1 MVGVDPAFVC
11 GGGTADAGST
21 EVGSICRDEGG
32 RKGGWE
38 GGREGER
45 EGGRE
50 GGRVGGWIRHS
61 CNATL

>member
-32 RKGGWE
+32 R
-38 GGREGER
+38 EGER

>member
-21 EVGSICRDEGG
+21 EVGSICRDEA
-32 RKGGWE
+32 
-38 GGREGER
+38 
-45 EGGRE
+45 GRE